1 MNGMEKERG
10 EWEGLR
16 AGRGQRRVGTASWAT
31 GRTWALAQS
40 EVGAIEGSGQRRD
53 IT

>member
-1 MNGMEKERG
+1 MNGLEKERG
-10 EWEGLR
+10 KWEGLR
-16 AGRGQRRVGTASWAT
+16 AGRGQGRVGTALWAM

-53 IT
+53 IP